1 MRYFLLICIIY
12 DLAMPF
18 KNFARL
24 EIPDV
29 ILVEP
34 VVFPDIRGFFAELYK
49 RTDFLAGGVPHDF
62 VQVSLSKSRRG
73 VVRGLHYQLKPME
86 QGKLVT
92 VVKGRV
98 VDVAVDVRRG
108 SPWFG
113 KYVMVELS
121 ADNPRLLWIPPGF
134 AHGFQALEDDTL
146 FLYLQTK
153 EYSPQHERCVVW
165 NDPEIGIPWPIR
177 ENVIVSEKDGK
188 CPPLKLA
195 ETNFD
200 YPI

>member
-1 MRYFLLICIIY
+1 
-12 DLAMPF
+12 MPF
-18 KNFARL
+18 RGFTRL
-24 EIPDV
+24 GIPDV
-29 ILVEP
+29 VLVEP
-34 VVFPDIRGFFAELYK
+34 VVFPDHRGFFAELYK
-49 RTDFLAGGVPHDF
+49 RTDFLAGGVAYDF
-62 VQVSLSKSRRG
+62 VQVSLSRSKRG

-92 VVKGRV
+92 VIRGRV
-98 VDVAVDVRRG
+98 VDVALDIRKG

-121 ADNPRLLWIPPGF
+121 AEEPRLLWIPPGF

-153 EYSPQHERCVVW
+153 EYSPQHERCIAW
-165 NDPEIGIPWPIR
+165 NDPEVGIPWPIR
-177 ENVIVSEKDGK
+177 ENAIVSEKDSR
-188 CPPLKLA
+188 CPSLRQA
-195 ETNFD
+195 ETNFE

>member
-1 MRYFLLICIIY
+1 
-12 DLAMPF
+12 MPF
-18 KNFARL
+18 KNFTRL

-34 VVFPDIRGFFAELYK
+34 TVFPDVRGFFMELYK
-49 RTDFLAGGVPHDF
+49 RTDFLAGGVAYDF

-73 VVRGLHYQLKPME
+73 VIRGLHYQLKPME

-121 ADNPRLLWIPPGF
+121 SDNSRLLWIPPGF

-153 EYSPQHERCVVW
+153 EYSPQHERCITW
-165 NDPEIGIPWPIR
+165 NDPEIGILWPIR
-177 ENVIVSEKDGK
+177 ENVIISEKDSK
-188 CPPLKLA
+188 CPPLRQA